1 MSEKQDKRTAGTVNP
16 PEDWL
21 LQFDNYL
28 ENKGVSPRTAAS
40 YRAAVR
46 LYYSLYKELTPEN
59 ITAFKNYLV
68 SRYKSSTVNLRLHGI
83 NQFIRAVEGAEE
95 GLSGYQIPSIKQQ
108 QKTFLEHVISQ
119 KDYERIKRG
128 LKKDQ
133 CMMWYFVVRFLCA
146 TGTRISELLQIKAE
160 HVRIGY
166 MDLCSKG
173 GKIRR
178 IYFPELLC
186 QEALVW
192 LEKEGRTSGFLFTN
206 RQGEPLTP
214 RGVSLHLK
222 AAARK
227 YHVPEETVYPHSF
240 RHRFAK
246 NFLAHFNDIAL
257 LADLMGHESI
267 ETTRIYLTKSCEE
280 QRALI
285 DRIVTW

>member
-59 ITAFKNYLV
+59 LTAFKNYLV

-173 GKIRR
+173 GGDPAHLFPGAALPGGPGMAGKGGTDKR
-178 IYFPELLC
+178 IFIHQPPGR
-186 QEALVW
+186 ASDS
-192 LEKEGRTSGFLFTN
+192 EGRQPAPKGRGAEIPCPGGNRISPLLPPPVRQKLSG
-206 RQGEPLTP
+206 PL
-214 RGVSLHLK
+214 
-222 AAARK
+222 
-227 YHVPEETVYPHSF
+227 
-240 RHRFAK
+240 
-246 NFLAHFNDIAL
+246 
-257 LADLMGHESI
+257 
-267 ETTRIYLTKSCEE
+267 
-280 QRALI
+280 
-285 DRIVTW
+285 